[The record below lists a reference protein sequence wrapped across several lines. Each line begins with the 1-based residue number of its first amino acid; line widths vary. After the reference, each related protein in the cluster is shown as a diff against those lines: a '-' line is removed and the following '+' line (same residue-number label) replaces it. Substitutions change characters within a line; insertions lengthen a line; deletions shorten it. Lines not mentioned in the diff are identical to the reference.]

1 LTSMTAP
8 NLSTD
13 VNDAFFQP
21 LSGLVESAPALRNCP
36 DVSDDAWVMLGL
48 HRVLESSGSGRGFL
62 QEHGPRFE
70 QTPKVANYFATLR
83 STRRLEVLRHVNGGV
98 LQRGDFGDQLAGVD
112 ELERYECFAV
122 DGHWH
127 QAATH
132 DLRHDGTK
140 MAVGHLYSLNL
151 RGHQME
157 HLTAAE
163 GLHEHDMSMLKRVKP
178 KGLRHRVPPG
188 RRVLIVYD
196 KAGIDF
202 DYWKRCRVDCAVYFL
217 SRRKAGMIFAWEG
230 DREVDRRDR
239 GNAGIMADTW
249 VRTRTEQRLRLIHYQ
264 DPISGRI
271 FEFLTNEPDLPPG
284 VLAELYRRRWQ
295 LEKVFDEIK
304 NKLNER
310 KAWATSLTAKAIQA
324 NFVALAHNLLLLYER
339 RLEKVHGLSND
350 GEDRRR
356 DKRLATMQTQA
367 RSFGRVLPTLLLN
380 ACNASQRSVK
390 FIRWLRHA
398 IRDKLTEEAAT
409 PRLRQLYATL

>member
-1 LTSMTAP
+1 MTTP
-8 NLSTD
+8 YPSTD

-21 LSGLVESAPALRNCP
+21 LCGLVASAPARRHCP
-36 DVSDDAWVMLGL
+36 DVSDDTWVMLGL
-48 HRVLESSGSGRGFL
+48 QRVLESSTSGRGFL

-83 STRRLEVLRHVNGGV
+83 SDRRLEVLRHVNTGV
-98 LQRGDFGDQLAGVD
+98 LQRGDFGDYLAEVA

-132 DLRHDGTK
+132 DARHDGTK

-151 RGHQME
+151 RGHQLE
-157 HLTAAE
+157 HLVAAE

-178 KGLRHRVPPG
+178 KGLRHRVRKG
-188 RRVLIVYD
+188 RRVLIIYD

-217 SRRKAGMIFAWEG
+217 SRPKEGMILVWESERPF
-230 DREVDRRDR
+230 DRQDRR
-239 GNAGIMADTW
+239 NAGIMADNW
-249 VRTRTEQRLRLIHYQ
+249 VQSRTGQKLRLIRYQ
-264 DPISGRI
+264 EPLSGK
-271 FEFLTNEPDLPPG
+271 FYDFLTNEPDLPPG

-295 LEKVFDEIK
+295 VEKVFDEIK
-304 NKLNER
+304 NKLHER
-310 KAWATSLTAKAIQA
+310 KAWATSLRAKTIQA

-339 RLEKVHGLSND
+339 SLEQRHGLTND

-356 DKRLATMQTQA
+356 DKRLAAMQTQA
-367 RSFGRVLPTLLLN
+367 RSFGRVLPTLLAN

-398 IRDKLTEEAAT
+398 LREKLTEEAAT